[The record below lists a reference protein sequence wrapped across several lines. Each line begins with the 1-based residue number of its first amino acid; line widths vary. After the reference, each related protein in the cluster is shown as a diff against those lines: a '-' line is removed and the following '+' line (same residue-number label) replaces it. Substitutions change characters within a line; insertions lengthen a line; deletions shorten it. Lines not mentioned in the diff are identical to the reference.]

1 MCCPSRGAGFSAAI
15 GSPSSMI
22 GVRTPGIEPS
32 FAASLLRID
41 LHAAMLHLRVLE
53 HLIEIV
59 DRPGRH
65 ADRFELLQ
73 QIVALEFLRQPREVI
88 DQLPRLFSRSLLTR

>member
-1 MCCPSRGAGFSAAI
+1 M
-15 GSPSSMI
+15 
-22 GVRTPGIEPS
+22 
-32 FAASLLRID
+32 
-41 LHAAMLHLRVLE
+41 LHAAVLDLRVFE

-73 QIVALEFLRQPREVI
+73 QIVALEFARQAGEVLDQPGLRF
-88 DQLPRLFSRSLLTR
+88 FSRSLLTR